1 MAQITLAAA
10 RVAKGWKQTDL
21 AQKMG
26 VSRETVIAWE
36 NGQRPMKTAYF
47 YLFCKITG
55 FSEDDIIL
63 PTKST

>member
-1 MAQITLAAA
+1 MAQIPLAAA
-10 RVAKGWKQTDL
+10 RVAKGWTQTDL

-36 NGQRPMKTAYF
+36 NGQRTMKTAYF